1 MFTLMDIEE
10 SIRRNSLTV
19 ESRTNTRITNIYKG
33 MFSTDQSLLGADFM
47 HKVDSSEE

>member
-19 ESRTNTRITNIYKG
+19 ESRANTRTKNTYKG
-33 MFSTDQSLLGADFM
+33 MFSADQSLLGANSM
-47 HKVDSSEE
+47 HEIDSSEE

>member
-19 ESRTNTRITNIYKG
+19 ESRTNTRITSTYKG
-33 MFSTDQSLLGADFM
+33 MFSTEQSLLGADCM
-47 HKVDSSEE
+47 LKVDPSEE